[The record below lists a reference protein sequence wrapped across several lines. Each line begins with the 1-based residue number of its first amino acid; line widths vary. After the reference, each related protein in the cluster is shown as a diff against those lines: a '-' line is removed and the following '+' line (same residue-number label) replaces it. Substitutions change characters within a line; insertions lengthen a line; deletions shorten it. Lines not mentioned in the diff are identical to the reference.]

1 MPVMSV
7 GLSRRAIATSWAF
20 KKKYIYIIVWIQWKS
35 LDPETKRM
43 VYTKHHASR
52 DSAHFSH
59 SKLWTCTSLE
69 GAFVG
74 GKNLSSQLQNATSK
88 FSGKSQIN
96 VIKLIK
102 LDDDMCHL
110 NWHHIG
116 ISKFATCHLAHR
128 IKINSKF
135 MDNYLYK

>member
-1 MPVMSV
+1 MHVMSV
-7 GLSRRAIATSWAF
+7 GLSRRAIATSCAF
-20 KKKYIYIIVWIQWKS
+20 KKKKKSNCLDLVES

-52 DSAHFSH
+52 DSAYFPH

-88 FSGKSQIN
+88 FSGKVQIN

-102 LDDDMCHL
+102 LDDDMCHP
-110 NWHHIG
+110 N
-116 ISKFATCHLAHR
+116 
-128 IKINSKF
+128 
-135 MDNYLYK
+135 